1 MMETKDKDNTWHLI
15 RNDNGEWVSEDK
27 VVFLSRFEAGILQ
40 VLAAQ
45 NGKPFSIQHG
55 PDNSLWCY
63 KHEYEDINS
72 QYYQKTPANP
82 RILRIKK
89 K

>member
-1 MMETKDKDNTWHLI
+1 MKTKDKDKNWHLI
-15 RNDNGEWVSEDK
+15 RNDNGEWVSEEK
-27 VVFLSRFEAGILQ
+27 VVFLSRFDAGILH
-40 VLAAQ
+40 VLAAK

-63 KHEYEDINS
+63 KHEYEDINTQYDQKS
-72 QYYQKTPANP
+72 QASP